1 MQTMNMAKPNQLLT
15 IFLLFEMSVFG
26 QYESDD
32 FEDEYEHE
40 VDNEYPSIFHQIPHV
55 EYNIPYSTIPAEC
68 AKECFCPSTFPT
80 AMYCDHRKL
89 LTIPKIPA
97 HVQQLYLQHN
107 EIEAVP
113 LESFVNATALKEIN
127 LSHNKIKSHKIDNGV
142 FVKLANLIQLHL
154 EYNQLE
160 EIPFPLPGSLERLI
174 LGFNQIS
181 KSDSKALEGLI
192 HLTMLDLCN
201 NYLEDS
207 QLKGIDFS
215 SMRNLMQ
222 INLCNN
228 KLQSV
233 LLDLPPSLMYLSLE
247 NNSISSIP
255 DNYFHKLPNLTALRM
270 SHNNLEEIP
279 YNAFMFSNLLELNLG
294 HNKLKQIFYIPR
306 TLQHLYLEDNEI
318 EVMNVTLMCPTIDP
332 LNLKHLTY
340 IRVDRNKLTAPI
352 STYAFFCFPL
362 VRSIYYGEQKISKDQ
377 QTQLRTPL
385 FRRFLTQEEFEE
397 AEDFHEEQD
406 DSHDHESRGSDNN
419 NYLDPYFY

>member
-1 MQTMNMAKPNQLLT
+1 MKKMNVVKPSQVLT
-15 IFLLFEMSVFG
+15 LFLLFEMSVFG

-32 FEDEYEHE
+32 FEDVYEHE
-40 VDNEYPSIFHQIPHV
+40 MDSEYPSIFRQVPRV
-55 EYNIPYSTIPAEC
+55 EYNIPYSNVHAEC
-68 AKECFCPSTFPT
+68 AKECFCSPTFPT
-80 AMYCDHRKL
+80 TMYCDHRKL

-97 HVQQLYLQHN
+97 HIQQLYLQHN

-113 LESFVNATALKEIN
+113 LESFVNATALKDIN

-181 KSDSKALEGLI
+181 KSHSKALEGLT

-215 SMRNLMQ
+215 NMRNLMQ

-228 KLQSV
+228 KLQSM
-233 LLDLPPSLMYLSLE
+233 LPDLPPSVMYLSLE
-247 NNSISSIP
+247 NNSVSSIP

-294 HNKLKQIFYIPR
+294 HNKLKHIFYIPR
-306 TLQHLYLEDNEI
+306 TLQHLYLEDNEL
-318 EVMNVTLMCPTIDP
+318 EVMNVTLMCPAIDP
-332 LNLKHLTY
+332 LNFKHLTY
-340 IRVDRNKLTAPI
+340 IRVDQNKLTAPI
-352 STYAFFCFPL
+352 STYAFFCFPH
-362 VRSIYYGEQKISKDQ
+362 VRTIYYGEQKISKDQ
-377 QTQLRTPL
+377 QTQLKTPV
-385 FRRFLTQEEFEE
+385 FRRFLTPEEYEE
-397 AEDFHEEQD
+397 AEDFHEED
-406 DSHDHESRGSDNN
+406 ESHDHDSRGSDND